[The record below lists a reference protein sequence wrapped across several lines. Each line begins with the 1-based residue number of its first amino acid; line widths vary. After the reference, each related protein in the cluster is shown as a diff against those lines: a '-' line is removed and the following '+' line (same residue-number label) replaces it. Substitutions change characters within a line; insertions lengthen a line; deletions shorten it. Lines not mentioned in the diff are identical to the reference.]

1 MKDGITVII
10 PCYNVEKYLDSCV
23 QSIINQTYKNLEII
37 LVDDC
42 STDNTWKIIKQ
53 YEKKYD
59 NIKALKNE
67 KNSGAGYSRNRA
79 VEIASNQYISFID
92 SDDYIELNFYE
103 TMLKQMKKE
112 KADVVVCDIFVRY
125 DNVEGTDTR
134 SVACIKPTDKYSF
147 INNGLAA
154 SPCNKIFNKDQL
166 LKYKFLEGTMNEDIP
181 TVLAILVTSSKIA
194 YNTSTYYNY
203 IQRKSSVQNATLSN
217 KRFDIFKALDALE
230 ARIPRNQKNKKYWD
244 AIIYNQIIMFL
255 IYVIPK
261 ENDSKKRKQFLKR
274 FNELSLKYEIRQNHL
289 WWDFL
294 AAQGKKHKVYYRT
307 LLKLT
312 CEKHYTL
319 ANLLISFYKWY
330 SKNVNKSVIKENI
343 TIDDIVFMAK
353 KQSEMEEGEFKLS
366 VVVPNYNYEKF
377 LYQRIYSILYQK
389 EKISEL
395 IILDDCSKDNSRE
408 LIDEIVEKTK
418 DYINIKK
425 VYNETNSGTAFKQW
439 EKGFKEATGDY
450 VWIAEADDYCDNKFL
465 KTVLKP
471 IKNDNDIVISYCDTA
486 FIDKMGNVILKSIKQ
501 EIDIMKTGHWDSDF
515 VNEGSKEIKDYS
527 FLNCT
532 IANVSSVIFK
542 NNNYSKY
549 FKLAG
554 KYRQCGDWLF
564 YVKVMNDGKISY
576 VDKTFNYYRVHG
588 SNVTSLT
595 KKQKHFDEIKLV
607 HNEIDKMY
615 KFDKKQKSEINKRY
629 KFLRRVWSLD
639 DEKDK

>member
-1 MKDGITVII
+1 
-10 PCYNVEKYLDSCV
+10 
-23 QSIINQTYKNLEII
+23 
-37 LVDDC
+37 
-42 STDNTWKIIKQ
+42 
-53 YEKKYD
+53 
-59 NIKALKNE
+59 
-67 KNSGAGYSRNRA
+67 
-79 VEIASNQYISFID
+79 
-92 SDDYIELNFYE
+92 
-103 TMLKQMKKE
+103 
-112 KADVVVCDIFVRY
+112 
-125 DNVEGTDTR
+125 
-134 SVACIKPTDKYSF
+134 
-147 INNGLAA
+147 
-154 SPCNKIFNKDQL
+154 
-166 LKYKFLEGTMNEDIP
+166 
-181 TVLAILVTSSKIA
+181 
-194 YNTSTYYNY
+194 
-203 IQRKSSVQNATLSN
+203 
-217 KRFDIFKALDALE
+217 
-230 ARIPRNQKNKKYWD
+230 
-244 AIIYNQIIMFL
+244 MFL

-294 AAQGKKHKVYYRT
+294 AAQGKKHKIYYRT

-353 KQSEMEEGEFKLS
+353 KQSEMEEGKFKLS

-515 VNEGSKEIKDYS
+515 VNEGSKEINDYS

-639 DEKDK
+639 DGKDK